1 MNDKYQ
7 NMKQAAGALSSL
19 SCSLILIVPLLII
32 LCCALMF
39 VWSML
44 TGGK

>member
-7 NMKQAAGALSSL
+7 SMKQTAGALSSL
-19 SCSLILIVPLLII
+19 SCSLILLVPLLII
-32 LCCALMF
+32 LCCSVMF
-39 VWSML
+39 VWSMI